1 MAAIQDKTIDLALI
15 ECMRTLKALRSLRAA
30 RKHGPHYRRFTLTV
44 ETAAAKR
51 ASLDLTRTLADLRQG
66 R

>member
-1 MAAIQDKTIDLALI
+1 MAIQDKTIDLALI
-15 ECMRTLKALRSLRAA
+15 ELMRTMKALKSLRAA
-30 RKHGPHYRRFTLTV
+30 RKHGPHFRRGTLLV

-51 ASLDLTRTLADLRQG
+51 ASLDLTRVLADLRQG